1 MFKSLQI
8 FKNRPLK
15 SLMPSPRAL
24 AVAAAVC
31 AVVASGES
39 RAQVKASGIL
49 VASSVCEAT
58 KKLNSDNP
66 GNIRTGIGE
75 RYEIRGVNKE
85 AATHYLILVPD
96 APVTETRWV
105 RTEYGDAEGL
115 VVQSGGGSGGGTFR
129 LVTVSGDFLATR
141 ACPALTRTDAA
152 PDGRF
157 VEKDGL
163 YGLIARD
170 ADRSFFQIRVPDAG
184 KRKNRWVAADC
195 GTADITYDADGSVP
209 IALDTIEL
217 TLAASW
223 QPGFCSTASGQTNDG
238 CTSIT
243 PGEPATT
250 QFSLHGLWPD
260 DLDTIAI
267 FPCNCHL
274 PDGPTSCFKNAKDK
288 EPVELSA
295 ALADALDTAMPGSRG
310 DLENHEWTKHGTCH
324 ERHRSGSEAGSD
336 DDEYFAD
343 SLSVLAQLNASPVRV
358 LFETHIGQEL
368 TAEEIFET
376 FDAAFGAGASDRVQ
390 IICSKSADDTRTV
403 IQELYI
409 GLGGPVDPASDLA
422 SLILAAPP
430 RSESTTQAPC
440 DKGEVAGWPQ

>member
-1 MFKSLQI
+1 MFKRLQLSE
-8 FKNRPLK
+8 NRRLK
-15 SLMPSPRAL
+15 SLMPGPRAL
-24 AVAAAVC
+24 AIAAALG
-31 AVVASGES
+31 ALVAPGAA

-58 KKLNSDNP
+58 KKLDSDNP

-105 RTEYGDAEGL
+105 GTECGDAEGL
-115 VVQSGGGSGGGTFR
+115 VVQSGDGSGGSTFR
-129 LVTVSGDFLATR
+129 LVTVSGDFLAKK

-157 VEKDGL
+157 ITTDGL

-209 IALDTIEL
+209 ISLDTIEL

-223 QPGFCSTASGQTNDG
+223 QPGFCATASGQTNEG

-243 PGEPATT
+243 PGEPATR

-260 DLDTIAI
+260 DLNTVAI

-274 PDGPTSCFKNAKDK
+274 PEGPTSCFKNAERK

-324 ERHRSGSEAGSD
+324 ERHRSGPEAGSD
-336 DDEYFAD
+336 DDEYFTD
-343 SLSVLAQLNASPVRV
+343 SLNLLAQLNASPVRE
-358 LFETHIGQEL
+358 LFETRIGGEL
-368 TAEEIFET
+368 TADEVFET
-376 FDAAFGAGASDRVQ
+376 FDAAFGTGAGDRVQ
-390 IICSKSADDTRTV
+390 VICNKSADGTRTV

-409 GLGGPVDPASDLA
+409 GLGGPVDPSADLA
-422 SLILAAPP
+422 TLIQAAPP
-430 RSESTTQAPC
+430 RSESTTQLPC
-440 DKGEVAGWPQ
+440 GKGEVAGWPN